1 MPDAAS
7 VGFLPGT
14 GRSRSEVSQR
24 RALPIIHPDQ
34 TTATAS
40 EPPPD
45 EAALRTAFGA
55 FATGVTVVTSRA
67 ADGRASGITV
77 NSLASVSL
85 TPPLLLWCV
94 GHEARSAAL
103 YRPDVP
109 FVVNVLAADQ
119 RRLAELFALADGED
133 YERTVDFSYNSDGV
147 PVLHGCAAEFHCRV
161 TACHPGGDH
170 TIVVGRVHAVVR
182 RDRAPLIFHA
192 GRFRALASSDG
203 T

>member
-1 MPDAAS
+1 MPIINPEKTTAAAS
-7 VGFLPGT
+7 
-14 GRSRSEVSQR
+14 
-24 RALPIIHPDQ
+24 D
-34 TTATAS
+34 
-40 EPPPD
+40 PPPD
-45 EAALRTAFGA
+45 KASLRAAFGV

-94 GHEARSAAL
+94 GQQARSAAL

-119 RRLAELFALADGED
+119 RRLAELFALADGQD
-133 YERTVDFSYNSDGV
+133 YERTVEFSYNSDGA
-147 PVLHGCAAEFHCRV
+147 PVLRGCAAEYHCRV

-192 GRFRALASSDG
+192 GRFRALVQPDEA
-203 T
+203 